1 MMVRVYRNG
10 GHYSHVCEMKASTP
24 LVLEPARTYILTYIH
39 IHIWV
44 GLTMGYTPQSW
55 HSNRDTYD
63 YITIGFCST

>member
-55 HSNRDTYD
+55 Q
-63 YITIGFCST
+63 F

>member
-10 GHYSHVCEMKASTP
+10 GHYSHECEMKASTP

-44 GLTMGYTPQSW
+44 GLTMGYTLS
-55 HSNRDTYD
+55 HGILIGILM
-63 YITIGFCST
+63 IT